1 MTNSDVFVCGCQGSG
16 ETIDKA
22 LQNVNVEGIRFVSAQ
37 RACRDGIA
45 TVLDAKNKTSGARC
59 FVGCTQEPPLSASGM
74 SGMPP
79 PVITVAPS
87 STAFQ

>member
-59 FVGCTQEPPLSASGM
+59 FRRLHPRASRIRIFGR
-74 SGMPP
+74 
-79 PVITVAPS
+79 
-87 STAFQ
+87 